1 LPVIVTCRD
10 KAQGGAADLPSELR
24 TRILI
29 EALDGGADYIDC
41 EFDNFVLGEI
51 REKLTA
57 ALDARPDSRLI
68 LSAHNFSG
76 PFDDPGAV
84 WEEIAAAEPG
94 AIPKVVYTANH
105 INDCF
110 GAFDLLMHKDPDRD
124 AIVLCMGQAGVI
136 TRLLAKKLGG
146 FVSFACCDADHAT
159 APGQVAIEE
168 LKELYRWD
176 SIDEK
181 TELFGVIGSPVGHSL
196 SPAIFNACFE
206 SQGINALYVPLAVD
220 GAKEEFYAF
229 INGVVARG
237 GGGGTG
243 GGLGFGGFSVT
254 IPHKAHALDYVNHAG
269 EFVEPLAE
277 NIGAVNTL
285 KIGFGGIVSGYN
297 TDYAGAMDALVG
309 VLGIDRHE
317 LHSMKIAV
325 VGAGGV
331 ARAVVAGLAD
341 VGAHVTVYNRTVSKA
356 AALGDE
362 FSCRHAGLDE
372 LGDMEAQVVINCTS
386 IGMHPDVDDSPV
398 PAECFREGMAVF
410 DTVYNPL
417 ETKLLREA
425 AAAGAKTVNGAEM
438 FVRQAMAQYKIF
450 IGAGADEGVIR
461 DTVEKRLGSK

>member
-1 LPVIVTCRD
+1 
-10 KAQGGAADLPSELR
+10 
-24 TRILI
+24 
-29 EALDGGADYIDC
+29 
-41 EFDNFVLGEI
+41 
-51 REKLTA
+51 
-57 ALDARPDSRLI
+57 
-68 LSAHNFSG
+68 
-76 PFDDPGAV
+76 
-84 WEEIAAAEPG
+84 
-94 AIPKVVYTANH
+94 
-105 INDCF
+105 
-110 GAFDLLMHKDPDRD
+110 
-124 AIVLCMGQAGVI
+124 MGQAGVI

-146 FVSFACCDADHAT
+146 FVTFACSDADHAT
-159 APGQVAIEE
+159 APGQVTVEE
-168 LKELYRWD
+168 LKGLYRWD
-176 SIDEK
+176 NIDEK
-181 TELFGVIGSPVGHSL
+181 TELFGVIGSPVAHSL

-229 INGVVARG
+229 INGIVSRG

-297 TDYAGAMDALVG
+297 TDYAGAMDALTG

-372 LGDMEAQVVINCTS
+372 LGGMDAQVVVNCTS

-450 IGAGADEGVIR
+450 IGAEPDEAVIR
-461 DTVEKRLGSK
+461 NTVDKRLGLGR

>member
-1 LPVIVTCRD
+1 
-10 KAQGGAADLPSELR
+10 
-24 TRILI
+24 
-29 EALDGGADYIDC
+29 
-41 EFDNFVLGEI
+41 
-51 REKLTA
+51 
-57 ALDARPDSRLI
+57 
-68 LSAHNFSG
+68 
-76 PFDDPGAV
+76 
-84 WEEIAAAEPG
+84 
-94 AIPKVVYTANH
+94 
-105 INDCF
+105 
-110 GAFDLLMHKDPDRD
+110 
-124 AIVLCMGQAGVI
+124 
-136 TRLLAKKLGG
+136 
-146 FVSFACCDADHAT
+146 
-159 APGQVAIEE
+159 
-168 LKELYRWD
+168 
-176 SIDEK
+176 
-181 TELFGVIGSPVGHSL
+181 
-196 SPAIFNACFE
+196 
-206 SQGINALYVPLAVD
+206 
-220 GAKEEFYAF
+220 
-229 INGVVARG
+229 
-237 GGGGTG
+237 
-243 GGLGFGGFSVT
+243 VT